1 MQVMQ
6 VMQVIWTARRQP
18 PGESQAFGL
27 KGPRLQAPAIL
38 YAQARASKERA
49 QATIV
54 KPSLPWGGEPRP
66 AEGPELRRSPR
77 MTRFCSVRVT
87 HSKITVYSAQE
98 RQYCSGKGSRGAT
111 GFGMVGDRK

>member
-66 AEGPELRRSPR
+66 AEGPELRGPFVARESEPLA
-77 MTRFCSVRVT
+77 
-87 HSKITVYSAQE
+87 TVLRRLVDGE
-98 RQYCSGKGSRGAT
+98 GLRPL
-111 GFGMVGDRK
+111 